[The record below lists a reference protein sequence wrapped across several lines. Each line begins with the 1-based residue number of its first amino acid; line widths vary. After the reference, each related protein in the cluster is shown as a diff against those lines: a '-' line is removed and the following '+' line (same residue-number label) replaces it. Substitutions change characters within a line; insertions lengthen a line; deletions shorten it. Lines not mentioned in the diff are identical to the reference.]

1 MRKKKSVFEVEFGI
15 RRERINRNWIA
26 EFQLDNLYTLID
38 IKWLLMKLVFICVWF
53 GSKAII
59 EMRLRPIQTLFTI
72 YQVQGI
78 SECGHRRY
86 AKIYCNCLS
95 WVEWIQSSFGWIIF
109 SVYWLHLARVLY
121 GAQIWMLAPLI
132 LHDCLLR
139 AYMHTG
145 SELTE
150 CGTKHMT
157 HVKPNQLNL
166 FA

>member
-1 MRKKKSVFEVEFGI
+1 MIANEVGLYLCLFWIKSNYRNAFATDTNTFHDLSSSRHFWMRAPTI
-15 RRERINRNWIA
+15 RK
-26 EFQLDNLYTLID
+26 D
-38 IKWLLMKLVFICVWF
+38 
-53 GSKAII
+53 
-59 EMRLRPIQTLFTI
+59 
-72 YQVQGI
+72 
-78 SECGHRRY
+78 
-86 AKIYCNCLS
+86 IYCNCLS

-132 LHDCLLR
+132 LLDCLPR